1 MAAEEEPKQEEVP
14 ATPKPDGEEEED
26 DDDDNDNDND
36 DANDVAKKKKRKK
49 KKKKKKT
56 KISFEEYEAITNAIA
71 CHLRAMEEEQAEA
84 AAEGAVVDQ
93 SQTYWTWQQASD
105 WYLEQ
110 VEADIGDSLEQLEG
124 MRKKVNLVI
133 RRLIEVDRILVT
145 VGDVSKS
152 KKEEGKTLL
161 AVHPNYEIS

>member
-1 MAAEEEPKQEEVP
+1 MDTTTDQNKSPPEVKTEEPSASK
-14 ATPKPDGEEEED
+14 TT
-26 DDDDNDNDND
+26 
-36 DANDVAKKKKRKK
+36 KK

-71 CHLRAMEEEQAEA
+71 CHLRALEEEHAEA
-84 AAEGAVVDQ
+84 SQAGGGMVVDEAIN
-93 SQTYWTWQQASD
+93 YWTWQKVSD

-110 VEADIGDSLEQLEG
+110 IEQDIGDSMEALES

-133 RRLIEVDRILVT
+133 RRLIDVDRILVT
-145 VGDVSKS
+145 VGDVPKS

-161 AVHPNYEIS
+161 AVHPNYEIN